1 MNLEHLNDLKQLEID
16 LKENDILHQ
25 EKINQVNLEREIQ
38 KRKNMK
44 KIEIEKENLRHNE
57 EIKK

>member
-1 MNLEHLNDLKQLEID
+1 MKQLEID
-16 LKENDILHQ
+16 QKENDILHQ

>member
-1 MNLEHLNDLKQLEID
+1 MNLEHLNDLKQLEKNQ
-16 LKENDILHQ
+16 KENDILHQ

>member
-16 LKENDILHQ
+16 QKENDILHQ

-57 EIKK
+57 EIKN

>member
-16 LKENDILHQ
+16 QKENDILHQ

>member
-16 LKENDILHQ
+16 QKENDILHQ

-44 KIEIEKENLRHNE
+44 KIEIEKENLRYNE